1 MNYIKIFLLSAIIA
15 ILSITFGYKAKDANL
30 NRLYDRNIL
39 EIHESSLASQTKI
52 YISFLKEIE
61 NENYQNAE
69 KQIQGFLDINLSSLG
84 AMTQIKDY
92 KLSQDSIDAI
102 KLSRDYINNSKTYR
116 TVPSIWDS
124 VQKSFEVI
132 KTFDQ

>member
-1 MNYIKIFLLSAIIA
+1 MNYTKIFLLSAIIA
-15 ILSITFGYKAKDANL
+15 ILSFTFGYKAKDANL

-52 YISFLKEIE
+52 YISFLNEIE